1 LQSGTDLAELERCS
15 VALGKCSDEEEQ
27 LSEKW
32 LELAELA
39 GDL

>member
-1 LQSGTDLAELERCS
+1 LQASVELGNISTQLEDLELR
-15 VALGKCSDEEEQ
+15 
-27 LSEKW
+27 W